1 MFVGELYN
9 LGLMSVGIILQII
22 QELLT
27 CDLDKITPEDVTT
40 YNKHRKWI

>member
-9 LGLMSVGIILQII
+9 LGLISVGIILEIT

-27 CDLDKITPEDVTT
+27 CDLDKMTPEDVRT
-40 YNKHRKWI
+40 YNEYRKWT